1 MAGNTTNLYAGSAG
15 HYPIGRMP
23 YPPAIADVLG
33 LEGSERLLD
42 VGCGPGS
49 LTLVLAPR
57 LRAAVGVDADAGMLA
72 EAARQAARA
81 GAANITWRRLRAEEL
96 PADLGR
102 FDLVTFA
109 QSFHWMDHARVAAA
123 VRTMLAPGGRC
134 VLVGATTHRG
144 DASDDRLP
152 HPRPPHE
159 AIAALVESYVGP
171 ALKGTPWQDDDIR
184 AAGFTGPERIEVD
197 AGGVVTRSADEI
209 VASVFSLSYAAPE
222 RFGAAL
228 PRFEADL
235 RALLAATSPAG
246 AFSERRREIALD
258 VWR

>member
-1 MAGNTTNLYAGSAG
+1 MAGKTTNLYAGSAG
-15 HYPIGRMP
+15 HYPLGRMP
-23 YPPAIADVLG
+23 YPPAIADALG
-33 LEGSERLLD
+33 LDGSERLLD

-57 LRAAVGVDADAGMLA
+57 VREAVGIDADAGMLA
-72 EAARQAARA
+72 EAARQAAGA
-81 GAANITWRRLRAEEL
+81 GNVTWRRLRGEDL

-109 QSFHWMDHARVAAA
+109 QSFHWMDQARVAAT
-123 VRTMLAPGGRC
+123 VRGMLAPGGRC
-134 VLVGATTHRG
+134 VLIGATTHRG

-152 HPRPPHE
+152 HPRPPHDD
-159 AIAALVESYVGP
+159 IAALVESYVGP
-171 ALKGTPWQDDDIR
+171 PVKGTPWEDDDMR
-184 AAGFTGPERIEVD
+184 AAGFTGPEQIEVD
-197 AGGVVTRSADEI
+197 AGGVVERRADEI

-228 PRFEADL
+228 PRFEGDL
-235 RALLAATSPAG
+235 RALLAAASPTG
-246 AFSERRREIALD
+246 LFSERRRAIALD